1 MEAFARAELLWGR
14 EAMEKLE
21 KAHVAVFGV
30 GGVGA
35 ACCEALVRGGVG
47 RLSFF
52 DPDGVSVTNLNR
64 QLVALHST
72 VGKNK
77 AEVMKEREERKKGYA
92 ANLIYLMTNDILE
105 KGDLVVIIRDNYDK
119 RIGSYIKE
127 KGVTGVEYYPTINTK
142 SGFDFER
149 PEEIIAVLKDKSTRL
164 ITNFEE
170 MFEVISKQK
179 RAPKPAIKGPST
191 SPKPLNSEKE
201 FAKKLLDLMNGTIDV
216 KSRYG
221 EGKETVYKAHE
232 GGALPRDVIP
242 ISTLAGGAALK
253 ERAIFCN

>member
-1 MEAFARAELLWGR
+1 MNINNQTQQTAFTGTFRFKPNEIKA
-14 EAMEKLE
+14 KLE
-21 KAHVAVFGV
+21 I
-30 GGVGA
+30 
-35 ACCEALVRGGVG
+35 
-47 RLSFF
+47 
-52 DPDGVSVTNLNR
+52 PNLFT
-64 QLVALHST
+64 Q
-72 VGKNK
+72 GKQI
-77 AEVMKEREERKKGYA
+77 G
-92 ANLIYLMTNDILE
+92 NDILE

-201 FAKKLLDLMNGTIDV
+201 FARITKALRLNIENPDIKIKGQHM
-216 KSRYG
+216 R
-221 EGKETVYKAHE
+221 VYDKDKRRT
-232 GGALPRDVIP
+232 LDVIAHSGTYYAYLRYDGGYMES
-242 ISTLAGGAALK
+242 IMCTLNGKGEIIKKIDKPEEIHKFLADMRRLIQENSQK
-253 ERAIFCN
+253 